1 MENSEYPSPISPLR
15 PRFLTFLCYLTLFA
29 SSYMMLSAI
38 SGLSNPEELSKTL
51 NQSMENW
58 ETVFSQ
64 ALKED
69 PKGRVQFEQAMEE
82 IAFANTRSNMRDN
95 SFFSLISNLLTLI
108 GAVLML
114 RLRKNGFRL
123 YVLGC
128 IIGVVAP
135 IIVFGSGNFLGASY
149 AMLSGFSSG
158 LFILLYAFKLK
169 YME

>member
-1 MENSEYPSPISPLR
+1 MENPELPSSISPVR

-38 SGLSNPEELSKTL
+38 AGLSNPEELTKTL
-51 NQSMENW
+51 NKSMESW
-58 ETVFSQ
+58 ETVFGQ
-64 ALKED
+64 AMDAD
-69 PKGRVQFEQAMEE
+69 PKGKEQFEAAMEE

-95 SFFSLISNLLTLI
+95 SFFSLVSNLLTLI

-114 RLRKNGFRL
+114 RLKKNGFRL

-128 IIGVVAP
+128 LIGIIAP
-135 IIVFGSGNFLGASY
+135 LIVFGSGNFLGISY
-149 AMLSGFSSG
+149 AMLSGFSSA
-158 LFILLYAFKLK
+158 LFILLYALKLK